1 MSEGTE
7 FQVSVTGWNADGE
20 SVESDGRGATEDV
33 AIADARDR
41 ASIVEVGDVS
51 VLRRPSFKNDALRE
65 AAARLGGT
73 ILVGQSGYGFRDDET
88 GAFLSD
94 GQPTP
99 EDALRVAREY
109 DDWSQLSEEEVR
121 VGDTENGPHADDVPA
136 SARAEARE
144 RNAWNELS
152 DGGRAK
158 LARAEERETKRI
170 VIPLY
175 DHVTEEE
182 VAEILDGL
190 RSFGFS
196 LEPRFEDDAR

>member
-73 ILVGQSGYGFRDDET
+73 ILLGQSGYGFRDNET

-99 EDALRVAREY
+99 EDALRVAREH
-109 DDWSQLSEEEVR
+109 DEWSQLSEEDVR
-121 VGDTENGPHADDVPA
+121 VGDAENGPHADDVPG
-136 SARAEARE
+136 SARA
-144 RNAWNELS
+144 
-152 DGGRAK
+152 
-158 LARAEERETKRI
+158 ETKRI

-175 DHVTEEE
+175 DHVTDEE